1 MLENNASMLKI
12 KRNVNK
18 KAKQNQSSEK
28 RTSRKFQ
35 IERERERVSLR
46 YQIWQQEQKLLT
58 GVIYRQKERERERER
73 EREASLFFSFLFRVL
88 VYYFKEEDVVG
99 VALQITLINSACAL
113 KICNCDQSK
122 GRLFNLQK
130 RNVLILLCVVRET
143 YRKRSKART
152 IERQTKK
159 RITIFFFFLFS
170 IFLTYHNDD
179 IINK

>member
-28 RTSRKFQ
+28 QTSRKFQ
-35 IERERERVSLR
+35 IEKQRERDSVCVSLR

-130 RNVLILLCVVRET
+130 RNVLILLCVVMET

-159 RITIFFFFLFS
+159 RITIFFFSFFYFS
-170 IFLTYHNDD
+170 NIS
-179 IINK
+179 

>member
-12 KRNVNK
+12 KRK
-18 KAKQNQSSEK
+18 RERKAKAKLELGKNEPRENSKQKKS
-28 RTSRKFQ
+28 
-35 IERERERVSLR
+35 ERESLSE
-46 YQIWQQEQKLLT
+46 ISDLAT
-58 GVIYRQKERERERER
+58 GTETSHRRNLQTKRERERER

-130 RNVLILLCVVRET
+130 RNVLILLCVVMET
-143 YRKRSKART
+143 YRRRSKART

-159 RITIFFFFLFS
+159 RITIFFFLFS
-170 IFLTYHNDD
+170 IFLTYLNDD

>member
-28 RTSRKFQ
+28 QTSRKFQ
-35 IERERERVSLR
+35 IEKQRERESVCVSLR

-159 RITIFFFFLFS
+159 RITIFFFFFLF
-170 IFLTYHNDD
+170 F
-179 IINK
+179 

>member
-18 KAKQNQSSEK
+18 KAKQNQSSEQQ
-28 RTSRKFQ
+28 TSRKFQ
-35 IERERERVSLR
+35 IEKQRERESVCVSLR

-58 GVIYRQKERERERER
+58 GVIYRQKER

-130 RNVLILLCVVRET
+130 RNVLILLCVVMET

-170 IFLTYHNDD
+170 IFLTYLNDD